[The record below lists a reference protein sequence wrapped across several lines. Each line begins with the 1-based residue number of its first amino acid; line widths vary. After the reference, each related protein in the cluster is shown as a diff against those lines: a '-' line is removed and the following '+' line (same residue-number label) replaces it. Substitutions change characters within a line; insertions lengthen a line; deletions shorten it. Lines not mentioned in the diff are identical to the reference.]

1 MPNDTTRKSTKR
13 TRRGFGPMVAAS
25 VGALLL
31 AGCDLGVFDP
41 GTIEG
46 DDLFDPAAIQPLV
59 IGAERNLGRAI
70 SGGAAPHGGVFGAQ
84 AYLTDEIV
92 HSGQWVGM
100 EEWSAAVVVNDDVAE
115 TVTRWSHAQ
124 NARKTAEEAA
134 DIIRVILE
142 NEGGNPG
149 ASVPIATSLAWAGF
163 SNRLLGDSF
172 CDAVIE
178 GGPIEPV
185 SAFYERAEQQFGEA
199 ITIAQAANNTQLVRA
214 AHAGRAQVRMMLGN
228 WSGAVSDAGQV
239 PTDFVHDV
247 RMSDNTTVENNGLHV
262 AFMIENQASLW
273 GTPFAAFGTDLSGVQ
288 DTDGDPRL
296 EYRSR
301 TPAGDVLIGGDGR
314 RETWRVLKYESRNSN
329 HPIARGAEMRLIE
342 AEALLVG
349 GDVNGAMGK
358 INELRS
364 FHGMANVSAASET
377 EAWYVLQRERGIELY
392 AEGRRLSDLRRWA
405 STPGYADFDV
415 VRVEASADQPT
426 TADQVR
432 NVLDNPMG
440 ELCLPISR
448 DERNSN
454 PNIGN

>member
-1 MPNDTTRKSTKR
+1 MRNDTMRTSMKR
-13 TRRGFGPMVAAS
+13 IRNGLAPMLAAG
-25 VGALLL
+25 VGVLLL

-59 IGAERNLGRAI
+59 IGAERNLGRAV
-70 SGGAAPHGGVFGAQ
+70 SGGNSPHGGVFGAQ

-100 EEWSAAVVVNDDVAE
+100 REWNNAVVVNDDVAE
-115 TVTRWSHAQ
+115 TLTRWAHAQ

-134 DIIRVILE
+134 DIIRVILT

-149 ASVPIATSLAWAGF
+149 ASVPVATSLAWAGF
-163 SNRLLGDSF
+163 SNRVLGDTF

-178 GGPIEPV
+178 GGPIEPI
-185 SAFYERAEQQFGEA
+185 SAFYERAEQQFGEV
-199 ITIAQAANNTQLVRA
+199 ITIAGAANDNQLVTA
-214 AHAGRAQVRMMLGN
+214 AYAGRAQARMMLGN

-239 PTDFVHDV
+239 PTDFAHEI
-247 RMSDNTTVENNGLHV
+247 RMSDNSTTEYNGLHV
-262 AFMIENQASLW
+262 AFLTENQASLW
-273 GTPFAAFGTDLSGVQ
+273 GTPFADYGTDLSGVQ
-288 DTDGDPRL
+288 TSDGDPRL
-296 EYRSR
+296 EYSSR
-301 TPAGDVLIGGDGR
+301 TPAGEVLIGGDGR
-314 RETWRVLKYESRNSN
+314 RETWRVQKYDSRSSN
-329 HPIARGAEMRLIE
+329 HPMARGAEMRLIE

-349 GDVNGAMGK
+349 GDIGGAMGK

-364 FHGMANVSAASET
+364 HHGLDGVSATSDT
-377 EAWYVLQRERGIELY
+377 EAWHMLQRERGIELY
-392 AEGRRLSDLRRWA
+392 AEGRRLADLRRWA

-415 VRVEASADQPT
+415 VRIEASGDQPI
-426 TADQVR
+426 TADEVR

-454 PNIGN
+454 PNIS